1 MTTEMVDKLIKKEE
15 QLSSL
20 FKAASKLIAE
30 FEGKTEEM
38 TGQIRQCRDEQVLK
52 YGKRACK

>member
-1 MTTEMVDKLIKKEE
+1 MTTEMVDQLIKNEE

-20 FKAASKLIAE
+20 FKAASKRIAE

-52 YGKRACK
+52 YG